1 MKNKK
6 AKNNKIYRLEIK
18 PFGKWLEFKDTFL
31 HKYANRT
38 WQKLYFI
45 NDHKIG
51 IIIAEYIFR
60 GDTRYEI
67 DIQIPDEFT
76 ILDKTINITIFTYPK
91 LDFIRMEKEA
101 LRVIKKLLK
110 KRIKR

>member
-1 MKNKK
+1 MNKLK
-6 AKNNKIYRLEIK
+6 IK

-45 NDHKIG
+45 NDYKIG
-51 IIIAEYIFR
+51 IIIAEYIIK

-67 DIQIPDEFT
+67 DIQIPGKFT
-76 ILDKTINITIFTYPK
+76 ILNKTIDITIFTYSK
-91 LDFIRMEKEA
+91 LDFAKMEKEA
-101 LRVIKKLLK
+101 LRVVKKLLK
-110 KRIKR
+110 RKIK

>member
-1 MKNKK
+1 MNKL
-6 AKNNKIYRLEIK
+6 KIE
-18 PFGKWLEFKDTFL
+18 PFGKWLEFRDDVLYK
-31 HKYANRT
+31 HANRT

-45 NDHKIG
+45 NDYKIG

-60 GDTRYEI
+60 GNTHYEI

-76 ILDKTINITIFTYPK
+76 ILDKTINITIFTYSK
-91 LDFIRMEKEA
+91 LNFTKMEKEA

-110 KRIKR
+110 KRKVKNEFF